1 MKSINQCFTQFEL
14 KPHQMHWNN
23 KRLDLNTSG
32 GKADSGGR
40 VIGLTLDT
48 QWQSE
53 KSSRVGKKSPSISS
67 LFLLHTPPKSWQQDH
82 PDRPT
87 DRHMDRLGFWGT
99 SDLAG
104 WGPFEASW
112 HTELLH
118 TGPGKGGGGGGAW
131 LRAAGLQPLSLGPV
145 TIIRVNAV

>member
-32 GKADSGGR
+32 GKADFGCR
-40 VIGLTLDT
+40 VIGLTLEA

-53 KSSRVGKKSPSISS
+53 KSSRVRKKSPSISA
-67 LFLLHTPPKSWQQDH
+67 LFLLHTPPKPWQQDH
-82 PDRPT
+82 PDRQT
-87 DRHMDRLGFWGT
+87 DTWTDWASEEPAT
-99 SDLAG
+99 SRGEDSLK
-104 WGPFEASW
+104 PLDTLNSF
-112 HTELLH
+112 TQVR
-118 TGPGKGGGGGGAW
+118 GGGGAW
-131 LRAAGLQPLSLGPV
+131 VRAAGLQPLSLGPV